1 MQQYKYTA
9 VNLQKEKFSGT
20 FIAQDERDL
29 AAQLAKQ
36 NLFLVSCSLY
46 SGKTPSAFFTTG
58 TGKVPLQ
65 ELTTFCSQFSIML
78 TAGIS
83 ILEALD
89 SLKEQSFS
97 SFFHNLLVMIYDDVK
112 SGIMLSEALNKHKKV
127 FPDFFRSMVYV
138 GEAGGKLEMVFKSL
152 SEYYEKDNAIK
163 RKTKSAFSYPI
174 MLGCMTVGIVIL
186 MLLFIVPT
194 FRETLND
201 LDVEIQG
208 LTAVIFKLSDF
219 MLAYWLYILAII
231 CVLGIAIV
239 VFAQTDYGSRLID
252 KLKIEMP
259 IIKKIQIDLI
269 TSRFAR
275 GFALL
280 LSSGMD
286 IVEALDTVS
295 IVIGNQNVAAR
306 FKKATEEVKHG
317 TSLSVAFEKQNIFP
331 QILLQMIAVGEKTAT
346 LGDVLNR
353 SCSYFDDQ
361 VDATLSS
368 VTSKIQPVMLI
379 LMGGIIGVLF
389 IAIYSPM
396 ISIMTSLV

>member
-83 ILEALD
+83 ILETLD

>member
-83 ILEALD
+83 ILETLD

-361 VDATLSS
+361 VDATLTS

>member
-36 NLFLVSCSLY
+36 NLFLVSCSVY

-58 TGKVPLQ
+58 TGKVSLQ

-78 TAGIS
+78 TAGIP
-83 ILEALD
+83 ILEALE

-97 SFFHNLLVMIYDDVK
+97 TFFKNLLEMVYDDVK
-112 SGIMLSEALNKHKKV
+112 GGIMLSEALNKHKKV

-138 GEAGGKLEMVFKSL
+138 GEASGKLEMVFKSL

-186 MLLFIVPT
+186 MLLFVVPT

-201 LDVEIQG
+201 LDVEITG
-208 LTAVIFKLSDF
+208 ITAVIFKLSEF
-219 MLAYWLYILAII
+219 MLAKWLYILAII
-231 CVLGIAIV
+231 CVIGIGIV
-239 VFAQTDYGSRLID
+239 IFVNTDYGSKIVD
-252 KLKIEMP
+252 TLKVELP
-259 IIKKIQIDLI
+259 ILKKVQIDLI

-295 IVIGNQNVAAR
+295 IIIGNQNVAAR

-317 TSLSVAFEKQNIFP
+317 TSLSVAFERQCIFP

-346 LGDVLNR
+346 LSDVLNR

-361 VDATLSS
+361 VEATLTS
-368 VTSKIQPVMLI
+368 VTAKIQPAMLI
-379 LMGGIIGVLF
+379 IMGGIIGVLF

>member
-219 MLAYWLYILAII
+219 MIAYWLYILAII

-259 IIKKIQIDLI
+259 IIRKIQIDLI